1 MQRKRRNE
9 LRRVDLAQPVNY
21 RVGDLKLIVGD
32 PGLPVEVVGEGDAMG
47 ETEADPAQS
56 KATRMYV
63 EEMQGEWN
71 RRYDDSKLDGSV
83 LLFDLE
89 RDPSEEE
96 NLAKERSNDVK

>member
-1 MQRKRRNE
+1 M
-9 LRRVDLAQPVNY
+9 VDLAQPVNC

-32 PGLPVEVVGEGDAMG
+32 PGLPVEVVGEGDVMG

-96 NLAKERSNDVK
+96 NLAVERPNDVK

>member
-1 MQRKRRNE
+1 M
-9 LRRVDLAQPVNY
+9 VDLAQPVNC

-32 PGLPVEVVGEGDAMG
+32 PGLPVEVVGEGGGMG

-56 KATRMYV
+56 RATRMYV

-96 NLAKERSNDVK
+96 NLAKERPNDVK